1 MLNSRLLSQEVSGGA
16 SVFTRARLVSSVAAA
31 LVALSGAQ
39 AMGQEQQRTGGYNLQ
54 LEEVVVTA
62 QKREENYMSVPVT
75 VNAFTAQ
82 DMLNTGAITI
92 QDIDDFIPG
101 FEVSEG
107 GSTQVGITMRGV
119 SSPNISSGGDPSTA
133 TFYDGSY
140 MPRAVTSIPFTDIAR
155 TEILK
160 GPQGTLFGRNA
171 TAGVINIVPNNPG
184 DEFEAFVK
192 TRLGNHNLV
201 RVEGMVNA
209 PITDNVALRANVFS
223 HQRDGITENV
233 GIGGD
238 IRDEKFFAMRASLLW
253 TLSDQTDLQLSADI
267 EDRDEQ
273 PRQAIGVG
281 KYAFQGSTNPYSGK
295 AANDVV
301 GQEETRE
308 MYGVALKLNHEFNDE
323 LSMFGVLSYRDWDTT
338 NLEDEDGTEDPRRY
352 FDTNNIE
359 ESNILYSELRFN
371 YVTDRINLISGV
383 NYSSEEVY
391 QRTDIDTKADSYMQF
406 LTGVLGPEFGIP
418 VDLDDHIWDLF
429 PAPDFDDGFYLF
441 VSESAGGIAVL
452 PPSSAGELV
461 TETMD
466 NTGDFTNW
474 GVFADLTY
482 QLTDTLSV
490 AGGLRYSADEKD
502 YSWQTFASNIDWPFA
517 PFILNYDPA
526 LTGADPAD
534 YLNKFSDSESWSK
547 VTGRLVANWQISDTA
562 MTYLSYATGY
572 KSGGY
577 DGQSFAS
584 FVTGPFD
591 PEDMANIELGLKGDF
606 FDNRVRLEV
615 AVFHQELDGK
625 QTQRTTK
632 DGPDDP
638 TASPSVVSS
647 DEETDGIELIVQW
660 NVLENLRLT
669 GLTTYRDTE
678 NISDEYYNG
687 AGELK
692 GGDAE
697 SGNTSN
703 DYTLRFD
710 WTPEIPIGFLLV
722 HVDYVFIE
730 DTGEFS
736 DDAVFFEG
744 PWYFQDKKRLSARL
758 AWESDDASIEVALW
772 GKNLLDEEYAGN
784 PGGFVADELGAA
796 YTSIEDPLTYG
807 VDLRYAF

>member
-1 MLNSRLLSQEVSGGA
+1 M
-16 SVFTRARLVSSVAAA
+16 
-31 LVALSGAQ
+31 
-39 AMGQEQQRTGGYNLQ
+39 
-54 LEEVVVTA
+54 
-62 QKREENYMSVPVT
+62 
-75 VNAFTAQ
+75 
-82 DMLNTGAITI
+82 
-92 QDIDDFIPG
+92 
-101 FEVSEG
+101 
-107 GSTQVGITMRGV
+107 
-119 SSPNISSGGDPSTA
+119 
-133 TFYDGSY
+133 
-140 MPRAVTSIPFTDIAR
+140 
-155 TEILK
+155 
-160 GPQGTLFGRNA
+160 
-171 TAGVINIVPNNPG
+171 
-184 DEFEAFVK
+184 
-192 TRLGNHNLV
+192 
-201 RVEGMVNA
+201 
-209 PITDNVALRANVFS
+209 
-223 HQRDGITENV
+223 
-233 GIGGD
+233 
-238 IRDEKFFAMRASLLW
+238 W
-253 TLSDQTDLQLSADI
+253 TLSDRTDLQLSADM

-281 KYAFQGSTNPYSGK
+281 KYAYQGSLNPYSGE

-308 MYGVALKLNHEFNDE
+308 MYGVALKLNHYFSEE
-323 LSMFGVLSYRDWDTT
+323 LSMFGVLSYREWDTT
-338 NLEDEDGTEDPRRY
+338 NLEDEDGTEAPRRY

-371 YVTDRINLISGV
+371 YVSGRINLISGV

-391 QRTDIDTKADSYMQF
+391 QRTDINTKADSYMQF
-406 LTGVLGPEFGIP
+406 LTSSDVGLGLGQ
-418 VDLDDHIWDLF
+418 DDHIWDF
-429 PAPDFDDGFYLF
+429 AGDDEAFYLGLSDAF
-441 VSESAGGIAVL
+441 GVAVL
-452 PPSSAGELV
+452 PPSFAGELV

-482 QLTDTLSV
+482 QLTDTLSL

-502 YSWQTFASNIDWPFA
+502 YSWQTFASNIDWPVA

-547 VTGRLVANWQISDTA
+547 VTGRLVANWEFSDTA

-615 AVFHQELDGK
+615 AIFHQELDGK
-625 QTQRTTK
+625 QTQRETK

-638 TASPSVVSS
+638 TASPNVVSS

-660 NVLENLRLT
+660 NVLDNLRLT
-669 GLTTYRDTE
+669 ALTTYRDTE
-678 NISDEYYNG
+678 AISDEYYNG
-687 AGELK
+687 AGELR
-692 GGDAE
+692 GGEAE
-697 SGNTSN
+697 SGSTTN

-710 WTPEIPIGFLLV
+710 WTPEIPMGYLLV

-730 DTGEFS
+730 DTGEFE

-744 PWYFQDKKRLSARL
+744 PWYFQDKKRLSARM
-758 AWESDDASIEVALW
+758 AWENDDGSIEVALW

-807 VDLRYAF
+807 VDLRYSF

>member
-1 MLNSRLLSQEVSGGA
+1 MSNSRLLSRGVSGGA
-16 SVFTRARLVSSVAAA
+16 STFTRARLVSSVAAA

-39 AMGQEQQRTGGYNLQ
+39 AMGQEEEKKGGYSLQ
-54 LEEVVVTA
+54 LEEIVVTA

-82 DMLNTGAITI
+82 DMVNTGALSI

-101 FEVSEG
+101 VEISNG
-107 GSTQVGITMRGV
+107 GSTQVGISVRGV

-155 TEILK
+155 IEILK

-171 TAGVINIVPNNPG
+171 TVGVINIVPNNPG

-192 TRLGNHNLV
+192 TRLGNYNLV
-201 RVEGMVNA
+201 RLEGMVNA
-209 PITDNVALRANVFS
+209 PVTDNVAVRANIFS
-223 HQRDGITENV
+223 HKRDGITENV

-238 IRDEKFFAMRASLLW
+238 IRDEEFFAARASVLW
-253 TLSDQTDLQLSADI
+253 TLSDRTDLQLSADM

-273 PRQAIGVG
+273 PREAIGVG
-281 KYAFQGSTNPYSGK
+281 KYAYQGSLDPYSGK
-295 AANDVV
+295 AENDVV
-301 GQEETRE
+301 GAEETRD
-308 MYGVALKLNHEFNDE
+308 MYGVALKLNHDFNDE
-323 LSMFGVLSYRDWDTT
+323 LSIFGVVSYRDWDTT

-359 ESNILYSELRFN
+359 DSNILYSELRFN
-371 YVTDRINLISGV
+371 YVSDKINLISGV
-383 NYSSEEVY
+383 NYSSEDVY
-391 QRTDIDTKADSYMQF
+391 QRTDIHTKADSYMQF
-406 LTGVLGPEFGIP
+406 LTSSSAGLGLGQ
-418 VDLDDHIWDLF
+418 DDHIWDIF
-429 PAPDFDDGFYLF
+429 GDNEATYLAL
-441 VSESAGGIAVL
+441 SEASGVAFL
-452 PPSSAGELV
+452 PPSFAGDLV

-502 YSWQTFASNIDWPFA
+502 YSWQTFASNIDWPVA
-517 PFILNYDPA
+517 PAILNYDPA
-526 LTGADPAD
+526 QTGADPAN
-534 YLNKFSDSESWSK
+534 YLSKFSDSKSWSK
-547 VTGRLVANWQISDTA
+547 VTGRLVANWEFSDTA

-572 KSGGY
+572 KSGGW

-584 FVTGPFD
+584 YVAGPFD

-606 FDNRVRLEV
+606 FDDSVRLEV
-615 AVFHQELDGK
+615 ALFHQELDGK

-647 DEETDGIELIVQW
+647 DEKTDGIGLIVQW
-660 NVLENLRLT
+660 NVLDNLRL
-669 GLTTYRDTE
+669 GALTTYRDTE
-678 NISDEYYNG
+678 AKSDEYYNG

-692 GGDAE
+692 GGDTE
-697 SGNTSN
+697 SGNTSTN
-703 DYTLRFD
+703 YTLRFD
-710 WTPEIPIGFLLV
+710 WTPEIPVGYLLV
-722 HVDYVFIE
+722 HVDFVSIE
-730 DTGEFS
+730 DSGDHD
-736 DDAVFFEG
+736 DDAIYYEG
-744 PWYFQDKKRLSARL
+744 PWYFQDRELLSARV
-758 AWESDDASIEVALW
+758 AWESDDGSIEVALW
-772 GKNLLDEEYAGN
+772 GKNLLDNEYASN
-784 PGGFVADELGAA
+784 PGGFVADDLGAA

>member
-1 MLNSRLLSQEVSGGA
+1 MSNSRLLHLGVSRGA
-16 SVFTRARLVSSVAAA
+16 SALTRARLISSVAAV
-31 LVALSGAQ
+31 LIALSHGQ
-39 AMGQEQQRTGGYNLQ
+39 AMGQEAQKKGGYSLK
-54 LEEVVVTA
+54 LEEVLVTA

-82 DMLNTGAITI
+82 DMLNTGAVNI

-101 FEVSEG
+101 VEVGDG
-107 GSTQVGITMRGV
+107 GATQVGITVRGV

-155 TEILK
+155 IEILK

-171 TAGVINIVPNNPG
+171 TVGVINIVPNNPS
-184 DEFEAFVK
+184 DELEGFVK
-192 TRLGNHNLV
+192 TRLGNYNLV
-201 RVEGMVNA
+201 RLEGMVNA
-209 PITDNVALRANVFS
+209 PVTDNLAVRANVFS

-238 IRDEKFFAMRASLLW
+238 IRDEEFFAIRASVLW
-253 TLSDQTDLQLSADI
+253 TLSDQTDLQLSYDM

-281 KYAFQGSTNPYSGK
+281 KYAYQGSLNPYSGE

-301 GQEETRE
+301 GQEETRD
-308 MYGVALKLNHEFNDE
+308 MYGVALKLNHEFNNE
-323 LSMFGVLSYRDWDTT
+323 LSMFGVLSYRDWETT

-359 ESNILYSELRFN
+359 ESNILYGELRFN
-371 YVTDRINLISGV
+371 YASGKINLITGA
-383 NYSSEEVY
+383 NYSAEEVY
-391 QRTDIDTKADSYMQF
+391 QRTDIHVTADAYGQF
-406 LTGVLGPEFGIP
+406 LTSSSLGLGLGKDE
-418 VDLDDHIWDLF
+418 HIWDMF
-429 PAPDFDDGFYLF
+429 GDDDATYLGLSQAF
-441 VSESAGGIAVL
+441 GVGVL
-452 PPSSAGELV
+452 PPSFAGDLLV
-461 TETMD
+461 ETMD

-502 YSWQTFASNIDWPFA
+502 YSWQTFPSNIDWPIA
-517 PFILNYDPA
+517 PVILNYDPA
-526 LTGADPAD
+526 QTGADPAD
-534 YLNKFSDSESWSK
+534 YFNKFSDSENWSK
-547 VTGRLVANWQISDTA
+547 VTGRLVASWEFSDTA

-577 DGQSFAS
+577 DGQSFSS

-591 PEDMANIELGLKGDF
+591 PEDMTNIELGLKGDF

-615 AVFHQELDGK
+615 AIFHQELDGK

-638 TASPSVVSS
+638 TAAPNVVSS
-647 DEETDGIELIVQW
+647 DEETEGIELIVQW

-669 GLTTYRDTE
+669 ALTTYRDNE
-678 NISDEYYNG
+678 SISDEYYNG
-687 AGELK
+687 AGELR
-692 GGDAE
+692 GGE
-697 SGNTSN
+697 KEIGNTSN

-710 WTPEIPIGFLLV
+710 WTPDIPKGYLLV
-722 HVDYVFIE
+722 HVDYVFNE
-730 DTGEFS
+730 DTGEFA
-736 DDAVFFEG
+736 DDAVFYEG
-744 PWYFQDKKRLSARL
+744 PWYFQNKKRLSARI
-758 AWESDDASIEVALW
+758 AWESEDASIEIALW
-772 GKNLLDEEYAGN
+772 GRNLLDEEYAGN

-796 YTSIEDPLTYG
+796 HTSIEDPLTYG

>member
-1 MLNSRLLSQEVSGGA
+1 MSNSRFLSRGVSGGA
-16 SVFTRARLVSSVAAA
+16 STFTRGRLVSSVAAA
-31 LVALSGAQ
+31 LVAISGSH
-39 AMGQEQQRTGGYNLQ
+39 AMGQEEERKGGYSLQ

-62 QKREENYMSVPVT
+62 QKREENYMTVPVT

-82 DMLNTGAITI
+82 DMVNTGAITI

-192 TRLGNHNLV
+192 TRLGNYNLV
-201 RVEGMVNA
+201 RLEGMVNA
-209 PITDNVALRANVFS
+209 PITDNVAVRANVFS

-238 IRDEKFFAMRASLLW
+238 IRDEEFFAARASVLW
-253 TLSDQTDLQLSADI
+253 TLSDRTDLQLSADM

-281 KYAFQGSTNPYSGK
+281 KYAFEGSTDPYSGK

-301 GQEETRE
+301 GQEETRD

-323 LSMFGVLSYRDWDTT
+323 LSMFGVLSYRDWETT

-371 YVTDRINLISGV
+371 YVADRINLISGV

-391 QRTDIDTKADSYMQF
+391 QRTDIHITADAYGQF
-406 LTGVLGPEFGIP
+406 LTSSSLGLGLGKDE
-418 VDLDDHIWDLF
+418 HIWDIF
-429 PAPDFDDGFYLF
+429 GDDEATYLGLSDAF
-441 VSESAGGIAVL
+441 GIAVL
-452 PPSSAGELV
+452 PPSFAGDLL

-482 QLTDTLSV
+482 QLTDTLSI
-490 AGGLRYSADEKD
+490 AGGLRYSSDEKD
-502 YSWQTFASNIDWPFA
+502 YSWQTFASDVDWPVA
-517 PFILNYDPA
+517 PVILNYDPA
-526 LTGADPAD
+526 ETGADPAD
-534 YLNKFSDSESWSK
+534 YYDKFSDSESWSK
-547 VTGRLVANWQISDTA
+547 VTGRLVANWEFSDTA

-584 FVTGPFD
+584 YVTGPFD
-591 PEDMANIELGLKGDF
+591 PEDMANIELGMKGDF

-615 AVFHQELDGK
+615 AIFHQELDGK

-638 TASPSVVSS
+638 TASPNVVSS

-660 NVLENLRLT
+660 NVLDNLRLT
-669 GLTTYRDTE
+669 ALTTYRDTE
-678 NISDEYYNG
+678 ATSDEYYNG

-692 GGDAE
+692 GGEAE

-710 WTPEIPIGFLLV
+710 WTPEIPIGYLLV

-730 DTGEFS
+730 DTGEFE

-744 PWYFQDKKRLSARL
+744 PWYFQDKKRLSARM
-758 AWESDDASIEVALW
+758 AWENDDGSIEVALW
-772 GKNLLDEEYAGN
+772 GKNLLDEEYAAN
-784 PGGFVADELGAA
+784 PGGFVADDLGAA

-807 VDLRYAF
+807 VDLRYSF

>member
-1 MLNSRLLSQEVSGGA
+1 MPNSRFLSPGVSGGA
-16 SVFTRARLVSSVAAA
+16 SAFTRARLVSSVAAA
-31 LVALSGAQ
+31 LVALSSVQ
-39 AMGQEQQRTGGYNLQ
+39 VVGQEEEKKGGYSLI

-82 DMLNTGAITI
+82 DMVNTGAVNI

-192 TRLGNHNLV
+192 TRLGNYNLV
-201 RVEGMVNA
+201 RLEGMVNA
-209 PITDNVALRANVFS
+209 PVTDNIAVRANVFS

-233 GIGGD
+233 GIGSD
-238 IRDEKFFAMRASLLW
+238 IRDEEFFAARASVLW
-253 TLSDQTDLQLSADI
+253 TLSDQTNLQLSADI

-273 PRQAIGVG
+273 PREAIGVG
-281 KYAFQGSTNPYSGK
+281 KYAYQGSLNPYSGE

-301 GQEETRE
+301 GAEETRD
-308 MYGVALKLNHEFNDE
+308 MYGVALKLNHYFNEE
-323 LSMFGVLSYRDWDTT
+323 LSMFGVLSYRDWETT
-338 NLEDEDGTEDPRRY
+338 NLEDEDGTADPRRY

-371 YVTDRINLISGV
+371 YVTDKINLISGV

-391 QRTDIDTKADSYMQF
+391 QRTDIHISADAYMQF
-406 LTGVLGPEFGIP
+406 LTVSGLGLTP
-418 VDLDDHIWDLF
+418 DDHIWDF
-429 PAPDFDDGFYLF
+429 AGDDEAYYLGL
-441 VSESAGGIAVL
+441 SEAFGIAVL
-452 PPSSAGELV
+452 PPSFAGDLL

-482 QLTDTLSV
+482 QLTDTLSI

-502 YSWQTFASNIDWPFA
+502 YSWQTFPSTLVWPLA
-517 PFILNYDPA
+517 PQILNYDPA
-526 LTGADPAD
+526 QTGADPAD
-534 YLNKFSDSESWSK
+534 YYNKFSDSESWSK
-547 VTGRLVANWQISDTA
+547 VTGRLVANWEFSDTA
-562 MTYLSYATGY
+562 MAYLSYATGY

-584 FVTGPFD
+584 YVTGPFD
-591 PEDMANIELGLKGDF
+591 PEDMANLELGLKGDF

-615 AVFHQELDGK
+615 ALFHQELDGK

-660 NVLENLRLT
+660 NVLDNLRL
-669 GLTTYRDTE
+669 GALTTYRDTE
-678 NISDEYYNG
+678 STSDEYYNG

-692 GGDAE
+692 GGEAE

-710 WTPEIPIGFLLV
+710 WTPEIPMGYLLV

-730 DTGEFS
+730 DTGEFE
-736 DDAVFFEG
+736 DDAVFYEG
-744 PWYFQDKKRLSARL
+744 PWYFQDKKRLSARI

-772 GKNLLDEEYAGN
+772 GKNLLDEEYASN
-784 PGGFVADELGAA
+784 PGGFVADDLGAA

-807 VDLRYAF
+807 VDLRYSF